1 MIEAANSQVVTVS
14 GDVEITGTG
23 GSGTTTLNRGV
34 VVLNGGQI
42 RSTGTGAV
50 AGNIA
55 ISGVGG
61 AGTDSNIGVDVSGT
75 GSFITTVDGDISI
88 AGQASTLATG
98 QTNYGVRIQSGGQ
111 IKSAG
116 VGPSAGN
123 ITIAGSGGGNG
134 SVGSI
139 QNQGVRMDG
148 STAEIDAAD
157 GNISI
162 TGTGGATA
170 ITSNTFED
178 GVRLVNAAVIHTTG
192 SGSFTLTG
200 TAGSNSGAV
209 GVGLRLGGLITLSG
223 GQNTWIGDRM
233 VFDTANLTVS
243 AGGSTLALR
252 PLTAGTT
259 INLGSA
265 ADTATSTLELS
276 DGELD
281 RISAGTL
288 QIGDATSDT
297 ITVSADLTQP
307 AKNLSLIT
315 SAGLAG
321 SGAIING
328 SATATTLTINQA
340 GNSTYSGLLGGP
352 SGGTANDKNL
362 ALAKQG
368 AGTLTLSGASTY
380 SGTTVI
386 SAGRLNV
393 NGSLSSNV
401 TVAASATLGGTGT
414 IDSANSVNV
423 QTVSTLAPGTSPGK
437 LNSGNV
443 AFSAGSIFMPEVNGT
458 TAGTSYDQLNVTG
471 TVDLGGATLVTS
483 GTINTSPGTDIVL
496 INNDGNDAISGTF
509 DGLPEGSLVTINGI
523 KFFLTYAGGSNN
535 NDVVLLA
542 RHQPGECR
550 SGR

>member
-1 MIEAANSQVVTVS
+1 MFAGAVTLAANKSLAVNATGTISFSSATSDLTVSGLGSVSLTTAGDISFAAGSSITTVNGDLTLSANQQAMPTSGNFRGIDVNGASLTTTGAGRILLAGRGGNDAATNLHVGIHVHNGASVQSTFVAPGAGTITLTGRGGSGTTSDNDGVVIEAANSQVVTAS

-123 ITIAGSGGGNG
+123 ITISGSGGGNG

-200 TAGSNSGAV
+200 TAGSTSGAV

-233 VFDTANLTVS
+233 VFDTANLTVT

-288 QIGDATSDT
+288 QIGDATTDT

-368 AGTLTLSGASTY
+368 AGTLTLSGQAF
-380 SGTTVI
+380 I
-386 SAGRLNV
+386 PARL
-393 NGSLSSNV
+393 
-401 TVAASATLGGTGT
+401 
-414 IDSANSVNV
+414 
-423 QTVSTLAPGTSPGK
+423 
-437 LNSGNV
+437 
-443 AFSAGSIFMPEVNGT
+443 
-458 TAGTSYDQLNVTG
+458 
-471 TVDLGGATLVTS
+471 
-483 GTINTSPGTDIVL
+483 
-496 INNDGNDAISGTF
+496 
-509 DGLPEGSLVTINGI
+509 
-523 KFFLTYAGGSNN
+523 
-535 NDVVLLA
+535 
-542 RHQPGECR
+542 R
-550 SGR
+550 